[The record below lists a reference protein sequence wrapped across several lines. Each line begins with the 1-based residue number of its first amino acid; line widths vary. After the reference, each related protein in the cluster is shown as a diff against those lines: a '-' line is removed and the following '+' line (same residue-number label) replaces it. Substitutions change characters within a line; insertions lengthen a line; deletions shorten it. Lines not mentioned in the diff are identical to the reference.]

1 MTAPV
6 RSMLFV
12 PGDSERKLEKAED
25 AGADALIIDLED
37 SVSER
42 RKEVARELTEQFL
55 HSRGAATSGPE
66 LWVRVNP
73 LSTDYALADLA
84 AVVRCAPAGIVVPK
98 ITGPR
103 DLTTISNHLD
113 VLEVAYG
120 VTPGSVKLLPVATET
135 PQAALTL
142 ATMGAD
148 PGSSRV
154 YGFTWGAEDLS
165 AELGASTN
173 LASDGA
179 WAMTYQI
186 VRSQTLLA
194 AAAAGVHA
202 VETLF
207 ADITDTDGL
216 RTATRAAR
224 SEGFTG
230 RIAVHPRQV
239 EVINE
244 AFTPSA
250 EEIDVARRVV
260 EAFAS
265 ADTGTAALDGKMLDA
280 PHLRRAR
287 QVLASVNR

>member
-1 MTAPV
+1 MNAPV

-12 PGDSERKLEKAED
+12 PGDSERKLDKALGT
-25 AGADALIIDLED
+25 GADALIIDLED
-37 SVSER
+37 AVSDS
-42 RKEVARELTEQFL
+42 RKALARELTGAFL
-55 HSRGAATSGPE
+55 DSRGASSAEPQ

-73 LSTDYALADLA
+73 LTSPYALADLA
-84 AVVRCAPAGIVVPK
+84 AVVRATPAGIVVPK
-98 ITGPR
+98 IDGPQ

-113 VLEVAYG
+113 ALEVAYG
-120 VTPGSVKLLPVATET
+120 VAPGSVKLLPVVTET
-135 PQAALTL
+135 PAAALNL
-142 ATMGAD
+142 AAMGAN

-165 AELGASTN
+165 AAVGASTN
-173 LASDGA
+173 LAAGGT
-179 WAMTYQI
+179 WAPTYLL

-207 ADITDTDGL
+207 VDITDVDGL
-216 RTATRAAR
+216 MSATRAAR
-224 SEGFTG
+224 REGFTG

-250 EEIDVARRVV
+250 EEVDFAQRVV

-265 ADTGTAALDGKMLDA
+265 GDTGTAALDGKMLDA
-280 PHLRRAR
+280 PHLRQAH
-287 QVLASVNR
+287 QLLASVSR